1 MRFYLACF
9 LKNRF
14 TFCQRTFHVH
24 AILAQNSINSS
35 SVYASDASIRLL
47 FDWVVNLYQWIR
59 FGSGWKDYSKRNE
72 MRTRLAT
79 TVEKVYVAVSLTPP
93 ALHRVGHFVRR
104 RQKNVGQFS
113 VMLYRPMFTT
123 SYIFWFLLI
132 FAIFFNSFGK
142 TYLL

>member
-1 MRFYLACF
+1 MRFYLPCF
-9 LKNRF
+9 FKNQF
-14 TFCQRTFHVH
+14 TVCQRLFHVQ

-47 FDWVVNLYQWIR
+47 FDWFVNLYQRIR
-59 FGSGWKDYSKRNE
+59 FGSGWKDYGKRNE

-79 TVEKVYVAVSLTPP
+79 TVEKVYVAVSLTPS
-93 ALHRVGHFVRR
+93 ALYRVGHFVR
-104 RQKNVGQFS
+104 QIS
-113 VMLYRPMFTT
+113 VMLYRHMFTT

-132 FAIFFNSFGK
+132 FAIFFNSFGN